1 MTEEEVTTKWLDL
14 EFYVYEHV
22 NLGWSEVG
30 GLYVFAG
37 QRLDD
42 SGILRWHPLYVG
54 KTQDFS
60 ARLPT
65 HERWPEAVQAGA
77 TQPSPCCAR
86 EELTRTLPGT
96 DPSSDRS
103 DRASCFAGGIGP
115 SMLEL
120 SRWRRSGRHLKRN

>member
-77 TQPSPCCAR
+77 THVHAR
-86 EELTRTLPGT
+86 TEPLAKKRE
-96 DPSSDRS
+96 
-103 DRASCFAGGIGP
+103 A
-115 SMLEL
+115 LEKKL
-120 SRWRRSGRHLKRN
+120 IEAYEPPLNVEHR